1 MEVELKGN
9 GLPVPLWI
17 TGSGQRADKKQ
28 VESRIEEHNGI
39 CIIYSPEVP
48 IEVPGVWREDEP

>member
-1 MEVELKGN
+1 MKGN
-9 GLPVPLWI
+9 GLPDPLWI

-39 CIIYSPEVP
+39 CIIYCPEVP
-48 IEVPGVWREDEP
+48 IEVPEVWREDEP